1 MEGKLFIRDY
11 LSYLQEGDCTC
22 QAGLTCKLTKQIE
35 KMGEVIP
42 IKQCVEEGMDID
54 IETVDMEDEPD
65 DEDDDELENSPRNK
79 RWFTNWF
86 KVKKIY

>member
-1 MEGKLFIRDY
+1 
-11 LSYLQEGDCTC
+11 
-22 QAGLTCKLTKQIE
+22 
-35 KMGEVIP
+35 MGEVIP

-65 DEDDDELENSPRNK
+65 DDDERENSPRHK

-86 KVKKIY
+86 KVRRMY